1 MSDKKLTE
9 EDINKQAYLVMT
21 NINGVKITTDIN
33 DKHHETL
40 MNSFMTLQGMF
51 NEYLNQNKEDED
63 R

>member
-1 MSDKKLTE
+1 MVKEIKR

-21 NINGVKITTDIN
+21 NINGVKITTDIR

-51 NEYLNQNKEDED
+51 NEYLNQNKDDE
-63 R
+63 

>member
-1 MSDKKLTE
+1 MSKEIKR

-33 DKHHETL
+33 DKHHEIL

-51 NEYLNQNKEDED
+51 NDYLNQKKDGIK
-63 R
+63 

>member
-1 MSDKKLTE
+1 MIKEIKK

-33 DKHHETL
+33 DKHHEIL

-51 NEYLNQNKEDED
+51 NEYLNQNKEDD
-63 R
+63 IK